1 MALLAASA
9 GCSRAYY
16 RVQADKEV
24 DYLIGQ
30 KSHELNWTMSR
41 FPTYVDPRSRYF
53 EPTSPDAPP
62 MPMDDPAAHRYMHE
76 IYGMKAWPCWH
87 SYGDWWEYENPRW
100 RERMSEYAEFTN
112 EGAVKLSATSAVR
125 IASVNS
131 NTFRLQLETVYLSA
145 LDVSTERF
153 RFVTQFFGSTDLG
166 FIHTGAA
173 APGGESNTLTVAPLV
188 NPAPGAG
195 SSLPAAGSST
205 GSAAF
210 LQKQFAAGGELSVGL
225 LNTFTWN
232 FFGPNTSA
240 NNTLLNLNFIQ
251 PLLRGGGRVIA
262 LERLTIVERQL
273 LANLRALQRFR
284 QGFWTQIVLGDATGV
299 TGPSRDGG
307 FGGGTGLSGFSG
319 TGTGGFGTL
328 GQVTNFGG
336 SLATATTGGF
346 GAAGG
351 GTAGF
356 AGGSAGLVQ
365 GFVGLIQQLQ
375 QIRNTQAS
383 LNSQVRTLG
392 LLEANL
398 AAGLIDIAQ
407 VDILR
412 QNIETERANL
422 LGAQVTLANTLDNF
436 KVNTLGVP
444 PNMPVEIDDSM
455 VEQFRLVDPATTAVQ
470 YRIDDF
476 IDILGDMPKRPSEEN
491 LRKAID
497 VVGRLRELVGTRFEA
512 AHKDMA
518 KLEEAT
524 PKRLK
529 TLNQRQQKS
538 FIDDKQKL
546 VEALEDLEHRFAL
559 TEDMLD
565 EKQGSPLDD
574 VSKATDELVNL
585 ASSLSGMTQ
594 ELSLVQARARLES
607 VTLDPVMLN
616 PKRAIDI
623 ARANRLDW
631 MNNRMSL
638 VDTWRLIAFNANAL
652 KSGLTVS
659 FNGAVNTTNK
669 NPLNFNGNTGTLST
683 TVEFDSPLTRRLER
697 NNFRQALISYQQ
709 TRRQMILFQDQIYQ
723 RLRNYLRTL
732 RQLQVLMEIQRRAV
746 VIAVRRVDQT
756 RENLNQPPATVQP
769 GQPVAQLSPTSAL
782 NLLNALSDLR
792 NAQNNFMSVWLNHY
806 ETRAFVI
813 RELGTMEIDEEG
825 QWVDHPID
833 ESEWVEDELCPL
845 PPPIPKKWLREL
857 DMESEA
863 EADALNAQVPGI
875 GSRRSDVN
883 DEAPIEQTFPVP
895 KADEPSEE
903 NPLPMRNPP
912 GRAPV
917 DPANPTEEL
926 DKCRL
931 HNSTRTPRWQRAA
944 STQPRGRPNTGRA
957 ASELA
962 AGQSCPRSVGRLV
975 VGIFG
980 QIGKTIP
987 DRCKAGVSTIA
998 QPKRGWPRIKCGK
1011 ISLGCAAAR
1020 STRLVNSKTCNP

>member
-1 MALLAASA
+1 MTQIAATIRNSPASRASWLIAALLTASL

-30 KSHELNWTMSR
+30 KAHELNWTMPH
-41 FPTYVDPRSRYF
+41 FPSYADPRSRYF

-62 MPMDDPAAHRYMHE
+62 MPFDDPAAHRYMHE

-100 RERMSEYAEFTN
+100 RERMSEYAEFTK
-112 EGAVKLSATSAVR
+112 EGAVKLSPTSAVR
-125 IASVNS
+125 IATVNS
-131 NTFRLQLETVYLSA
+131 NTFRTQLETIYLSA

-153 RFVTQFFGSTDLG
+153 RFVTQFYGSTDLN
-166 FIHTGAA
+166 FLHTGSAT
-173 APGGESNTLTVAPLV
+173 PGGETNTLIVAPLV
-188 NPAPGAG
+188 DAAPGAG
-195 SSLPAAGSST
+195 GVALPALGSSQT

-210 LQKQFAAGGELSVGL
+210 LQKQFSTGAELAIGI

-232 FFGPNTSA
+232 FFGPNTNT
-240 NNTLLNLNFIQ
+240 NNTLLNLSLMQ
-251 PLLRGGGRVIA
+251 PFLRGGGRVIA

-273 LANLRALQRFR
+273 LGNLRALQRFR

-336 SLATATTGGF
+336 SLATTTTGGF
-346 GAAGG
+346 GAAAGG
-351 GTAGF
+351 AAGF
-356 AGGSAGLVQ
+356 AGGNAGLVQ
-365 GFVGLIQQLQ
+365 GFVGLTQQLQ

-422 LGAQVTLANTLDNF
+422 LGAQVILANTFDNF
-436 KVNTLGVP
+436 KVNTLGLP
-444 PNMPVEIDDSM
+444 PNTPMEIDDSM

-476 IDILGDMPKRPSEEN
+476 IDILGDLPKRPSEDE
-491 LRKAID
+491 LRKSIE
-497 VVGRLRELVGTRFEA
+497 VVARLRELVATRFEA
-512 AHKDMA
+512 AHRDLD

-529 TLNQRQQKS
+529 TLNKRQQDS
-538 FIDDKQKL
+538 FKEDKKKL
-546 VEALEDLEHRFAL
+546 LEAVEDLEKRFAE
-559 TEDMLD
+559 TKGMLD

-574 VSKATDELVNL
+574 ASKATDELVNL
-585 ASSLSGMTQ
+585 TSSLSGMTQ

-607 VTLDPVMLN
+607 VTIDPVMLN

-659 FNGAVNTTNK
+659 FNGSVNTTNK

-732 RQLQVLMEIQRRAV
+732 RQLQVLLEIQRRAV

-813 RELGTMEIDEEG
+813 RELGTMEIDSEG
-825 QWVDHPID
+825 QWVDHPIE

-857 DMESEA
+857 DLESEA

-883 DEAPIEQTFPVP
+883 ENAPAEIEQIFPVP
-895 KADEPSEE
+895 KEDIV
-903 NPLPMRNPP
+903 PLPDQPEPLRNPP
-912 GRAPV
+912 GRNPV
-917 DPANPTEEL
+917 DPTNPTEEL
-926 DKCRL
+926 DEMPGPTS
-931 HNSTRTPRWQRAA
+931 STPPGGT
-944 STQPRGRPNTGRA
+944 
-957 ASELA
+957 
-962 AGQSCPRSVGRLV
+962 
-975 VGIFG
+975 
-980 QIGKTIP
+980 
-987 DRCKAGVSTIA
+987 A
-998 QPKRGWPRIKCGK
+998 QPPPNRE
-1011 ISLGCAAAR
+1011 AAR
-1020 STRLVNSKTCNP
+1020 RPAGSPPNWWSTNRARAPAGPW

>member
-1 MALLAASA
+1 MQANPLTRRPHSVTAEPQTSRFRSTCRTGWFVGALALALT
-9 GCSRAYY
+9 GCTRAYY

-24 DYLIGQ
+24 DYLVGQ
-30 KSHELNWTMSR
+30 KAHELNWTMPR
-41 FPTYVDPRSRYF
+41 FPTYADPKSRYF

-100 RERMSEYAEFTN
+100 RERMSEYAEFTKD
-112 EGAVKLSATSAVR
+112 GAVKLSRESAVR
-125 IASVNS
+125 IATVNS
-131 NTFRLQLETVYLSA
+131 STFRLQLENLYLSA

-153 RFVTQFFGSTDLG
+153 RFVTQFYGSTDLG
-166 FIHTGAA
+166 FLHTGKDTS
-173 APGGESNTLTVAPLV
+173 GGETNTLTVAPLA
-188 NPAPGAG
+188 NPAPGAA
-195 SSLPAAGSST
+195 SSLPASSSSQT

-210 LQKQFAAGGELSVGL
+210 LQKQFATGGELSIGL

-232 FFGPNTSA
+232 FFGPNTNT
-240 NNTLLNLNFIQ
+240 NNTLLNLNLVQ
-251 PLLRGGGRVIA
+251 PLLRGGGRAIA

-307 FGGGTGLSGFSG
+307 FSGGTGLSGFSG

-336 SLATATTGGF
+336 SLATTTTGGF
-346 GAAGG
+346 GSAGG

-356 AGGSAGLVQ
+356 AGGNAGLVQ
-365 GFVGLIQQLQ
+365 GFVGLTQQLQ

-398 AAGLIDIAQ
+398 AAGTIDIAQ

-422 LGAQVTLANTLDNF
+422 LNAQVVLANTLDNF

-444 PNMPVEIDDSM
+444 PNTPMEIDDSL

-470 YRIDDF
+470 YKIDDF
-476 IDILGDMPKRPSEEN
+476 IDILGDMPKHPSEEN
-491 LRKAID
+491 LHKAID
-497 VVGRLRELVGTRFEA
+497 VLVRLRELVAGRFEA
-512 AHKDMA
+512 AHKDIQ

-529 TLNQRQQKS
+529 TLNKRQQETFLS
-538 FIDDKQKL
+538 DKKKL
-546 VEALEDLEHRFAL
+546 LEALDDLERRFAD
-559 TEDMLD
+559 TQGMLD
-565 EKQGSPLDD
+565 ERSTSPLDD
-574 VSKATDELVNL
+574 TSKAADELVNL
-585 ASSLSGMTQ
+585 SSSLSGMTQ

-607 VTLDPVMLN
+607 ITIDPVMLN

-638 VDTWRLIAFNANAL
+638 VDTWRLIYYNANAL
-652 KSGLTVS
+652 KSGLSVS

-669 NPLNFNGNTGTLST
+669 NPLNFNGNTGSLST

-732 RQLQVLMEIQRRAV
+732 RQLQVLLEIQRRAV

-756 RENLNQPPATVQP
+756 RENLNEPPPAPQP
-769 GQPVAQLSPTSAL
+769 GQPAAQLSPTSAL

-792 NAQNNFMSVWLNHY
+792 NAQNNFMSVVLNHY
-806 ETRAFVI
+806 ETRAFLI
-813 RELGTMEIDEEG
+813 RELGTMEIDEQG
-825 QWVDHPID
+825 QWIDHPID
-833 ESEWVEDELCPL
+833 ESDWIEDELCPT
-845 PPPIPKKWLREL
+845 PPPLPKKWLREL

-883 DEAPIEQTFPVP
+883 ESAPAEIEQIFPVP
-895 KADEPSEE
+895 REDQVPLPDQ
-903 NPLPMRNPP
+903 PLPMRNPP
-912 GRAPV
+912 GREPV
-917 DPANPTEEL
+917 LPNNPTEEL
-926 DKCRL
+926 DESL
-931 HNSTRTPRWQRAA
+931 PPPD
-944 STQPRGRPNTGRA
+944 QPGGT
-957 ASELA
+957 
-962 AGQSCPRSVGRLV
+962 
-975 VGIFG
+975 
-980 QIGKTIP
+980 
-987 DRCKAGVSTIA
+987 A
-998 QPKRGWPRIKCGK
+998 QPPPNREARRSSSGIPPSGWSPSGWWRSRARGPD
-1011 ISLGCAAAR
+1011 
-1020 STRLVNSKTCNP
+1020 